1 MTATP
6 TRVPACPDAA
16 RALDDEQLH
25 QLAAANYTAHSLNQV
40 RGAWWTVRALA
51 LGAVAIGGFD
61 LRRGWWG

>member
-40 RGAWWTVRALA
+40 RGAWW
-51 LGAVAIGGFD
+51 G
-61 LRRGWWG
+61 